1 MNEEEDFLFDL
12 KQSDSESDKPLK
24 SSTFQETTI

>member
-12 KQSDSESDKPLK
+12 KQSDSESDKQLEN
-24 SSTFQETTI
+24 STFQETTI